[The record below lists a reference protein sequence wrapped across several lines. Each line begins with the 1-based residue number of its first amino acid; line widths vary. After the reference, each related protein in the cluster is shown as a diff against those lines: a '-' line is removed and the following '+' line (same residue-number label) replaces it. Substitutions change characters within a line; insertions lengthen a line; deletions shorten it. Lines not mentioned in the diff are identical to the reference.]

1 MAERVVL
8 VHYHEVALK
17 GRNRFRF
24 ERRLRENL
32 DRALVSFPVGRT
44 ERVTGRLVVPI
55 RSGSDGS
62 IADVAARIAELSGV
76 VKVSIGWRT
85 DRDLDSIAESSL
97 SALAEAGEGAT
108 FRVTARRSNTDFA
121 MRSMD
126 LAAYIGA
133 RILKVHPDLRVDLT
147 RPDIVV
153 ATDVVQGS
161 TYVYARSIP
170 GIGGLPA
177 GSEGRVISLL
187 SSGIDSP
194 VATWK
199 IMRRG
204 AVAIGVHFSGAPY
217 ISSEST
223 AVVHR
228 LGEILERTGGLARI
242 HAVAFGDIQRDI
254 SLASPPALRVLL
266 YRRTMIAIAE
276 AIAQREGARA
286 LVTGE
291 SLGQVASQTLDN
303 IRAVD
308 AVATLPLLRPLIGD
322 DKHDIIDLAERIG
335 TFELSSMNAD
345 DCCTL
350 FMPRS
355 PETHAKLSV
364 VDAVWRELPVDDFV
378 RRALDGLETR
388 DYSATDLQRP
398 R

>member
-24 ERRLRENL
+24 ECRLRENL
-32 DRALVSFPVGRT
+32 DRALVSFPVGRA
-44 ERVTGRLVVPI
+44 ERVTGRLVIPV
-55 RSGSDGS
+55 RSGS
-62 IADVAARIAELSGV
+62 ADAVHEVVSRIAELAGV
-76 VKVSIGWRT
+76 VKVSVGWRT
-85 DRDLDSIAESSL
+85 DRELDSITESAL
-97 SALAEAGEGAT
+97 AALAEADDGET

-121 MRSMD
+121 MRSME

-133 RILKVHPDLRVDLT
+133 RILDVHPELRVDLS

-153 ATDVVQGS
+153 ATDIVQGS

-177 GSEGRVISLL
+177 GSEGRVVSLL

-204 AVAIGVHFSGAPY
+204 AVAIGVHFSGAPF

-223 AVVHR
+223 TVVHK
-228 LGEILERTGGLARI
+228 LGEILEHTGGLARI
-242 HAVAFGDIQRDI
+242 HTVAFGEIQRDI

-266 YRRTMIAIAE
+266 YRRTMIAVAE
-276 AIAQREGARA
+276 AIARREGARA

-308 AVATLPLLRPLIGD
+308 AVATLPVLRPLIGD
-322 DKHDIIDLAERIG
+322 DKHDIIDLAQRIG

-364 VDAVWRELPVDDFV
+364 VDAAWRELPIEEFV
-378 RRALDGLETR
+378 RRALEGLETR
-388 DYSATDLQRP
+388 DYSGVDLQRP